1 MVIFCQCLLI
11 CQLFRF
17 GSPYCA
23 PIMNTC
29 LFFWLLLLVLGV
41 YKTHKWKANASRWRH
56 CGGGGIE
63 IEVGSRSGRQHRD
76 YLIYKCTW
84 TANRYSYRYRFPAP
98 KIQIHLQINRMYLT
112 VCSCEGDSFYV
123 PPHTHTHTDTHTPS

>member
-1 MVIFCQCLLI
+1 LRIFIDLSSFSLWFSLL
-11 CQLFRF
+11 CTHYEYLFVF
-17 GSPYCA
+17 
-23 PIMNTC
+23 
-29 LFFWLLLLVLGV
+29 LVATSCVGV

-56 CGGGGIE
+56 FGGGVIKCGE

-123 PPHTHTHTDTHTPS
+123 PPHTHRHTHTLVNL